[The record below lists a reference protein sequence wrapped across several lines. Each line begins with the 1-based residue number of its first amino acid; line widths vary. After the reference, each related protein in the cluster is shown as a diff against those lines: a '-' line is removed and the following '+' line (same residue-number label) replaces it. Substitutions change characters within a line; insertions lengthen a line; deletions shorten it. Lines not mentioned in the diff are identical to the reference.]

1 MRNERALI
9 LIFLV
14 FFFFAL
20 LTKDGCM
27 GRVLGSVA
35 KLYSCL
41 LCFDGSC
48 PQVKRFLSVFGQ
60 TALGQGSFSPLL
72 LQREL
77 KFGLRFKGLQTPLWF
92 GLL

>member
-1 MRNERALI
+1 
-9 LIFLV
+9 
-14 FFFFAL
+14 
-20 LTKDGCM
+20 M

-41 LCFDGSC
+41 LWFDGSC

-77 KFGLRFKGLQTPLWF
+77 KFGLRFKGLQTPLRF

>member
-14 FFFFAL
+14 FFFSL

-41 LCFDGSC
+41 LWFDGSC

-77 KFGLRFKGLQTPLWF
+77 KFGLRFKGLQTPLRF